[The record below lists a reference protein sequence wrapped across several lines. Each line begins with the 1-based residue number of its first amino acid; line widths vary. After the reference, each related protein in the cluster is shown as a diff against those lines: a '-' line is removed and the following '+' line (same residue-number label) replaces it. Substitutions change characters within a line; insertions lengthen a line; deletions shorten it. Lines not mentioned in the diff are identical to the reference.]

1 MKKLISVILLLC
13 MLLTVFAACKGDK
26 KPPVDTSDEQ
36 QETEEPNYLDTLP
49 SLDLEGAEYKMLIS
63 SQHETFYMQEEETG
77 DIVESAC
84 FARNLSVEDRYKCE
98 IFYVSMDGNASGQ
111 AAFQAAVQ
119 NSLSA
124 AQKDA
129 FNLVIGQNYYCLPL
143 VSVGAYHNLRESEV
157 LDLDAEWAHSAINNN
172 GTINGKLY
180 GASGS
185 FVISQLT
192 HALALYYNK
201 NIFEDYGF
209 AEQYDIYEI
218 VRQGKWTYDLFY
230 QMVISFDDVDK
241 DDPAAV
247 WGLDRFYHAMVG
259 LHVGFGNNPVTKNAE
274 GEYTLDN
281 YYNDALEQVYSKLRE
296 LYNDHAAVA
305 KSEDLSKA
313 TGGNSASMMD
323 HLLFCMNY
331 LHGSIETE
339 TFGKSESH
347 ELGILPAPKYT
358 EDQENYYTRIM
369 RGDLYYI
376 PKNAD
381 FETAALLTEAL
392 NYETYKIVYPEYW
405 DKVVEFRAANTAEDR
420 EMVQILAST
429 VYSSFAMYFT
439 QDLNSI
445 DQQVAINVDANAAS
459 MSVWWGNNERLTNKK
474 LERLLESYE

>member
-36 QETEEPNYLDTLP
+36 ETEEPNYLDELP
-49 SLDLEGAEYKMLIS
+49 ALDLEGAEYKMLIS
-63 SQHETFYMQEEETG
+63 SQHETFYMQDAETG

-84 FARNLSVEDRYKCE
+84 FARNLSIEERYKCE
-98 IFYVSMDGNASGQ
+98 ILYVPMDGNASGK
-111 AAFQAAVQ
+111 AEFQATVQ
-119 NSLSA
+119 NSISA
-124 AQKDA
+124 AQADA

-143 VSVGAYHNLRESEV
+143 VSVGAYHNLRESDV
-157 LDLDAEWAHSAINNN
+157 IDFDADWAHTAINNN
-172 GTINGKLY
+172 GTVNGKLY
-180 GASGS
+180 GASGA

-201 NIFEDYGF
+201 DIFEDYGF

-218 VRQGKWTYDLFY
+218 VRNGKWTYALFFE
-230 QMVISFDDVDK
+230 MVTAFDDVDETS
-241 DDPAAV
+241 PSAV
-247 WGLDRFYHAMVG
+247 YGFDTFYHAAIG
-259 LHVGFGNNPVTKNAE
+259 LHTGFGNNPIIKNAE

-281 YYNDALEQVYSKLRE
+281 YYNTHLEDIYSKLRE

-305 KSEDLSKA
+305 SEEDIAKVTNGDS
-313 TGGNSASMMD
+313 GSRMD

-331 LHGSIETE
+331 LHGALETAA
-339 TFGKSESH
+339 FGKSESH
-347 ELGILPAPKYT
+347 ELGILPAPKYD
-358 EDQENYYTRIM
+358 ENQETYYTRIM

-405 DKVVEFRAANTAEDR
+405 DKVVEFRAANTADDR
-420 EMVQILAST
+420 EMVQILAAT
-429 VYSSFAMYFT
+429 VHSSFAEYYT
-439 QDLNSI
+439 YDLLDIHQRVGSEALN
-445 DQQVAINVDANAAS
+445 NASS
-459 MSVWWGNNERLTNKK
+459 MSVWWGNNQKLLGKK
-474 LERLLESYE
+474 LEKLLETYG